1 MQKILKF
8 ITRSFAILG
17 FAVFAVSVTGW
28 ALLLSHEK
36 EHLPDSIIL
45 SLDLTKDI
53 PEAAEH
59 NPIKAALGKSSSM
72 ILKDAIAAIDYAKK
86 DPRVKV
92 LVGHFRENA
101 VSMAGTQELR
111 DAVYR
116 FRERGKPSYA
126 YATSFGE
133 FGAADKAYYLASAFD
148 EIWLQPMGLVG
159 ITGLAAQSPFVKDAL
174 DKIGARADFVHR
186 EEYKSAMDMLTEN
199 EFTAANAEMLGSILD
214 DLNAQMVDDIAAERQ
229 LQPLNLM
236 RLIDHAPI
244 NAQTALNEKL
254 VTHIGYADELETLLD
269 QLFGNAS
276 QAVRA
281 EDYLSMRRDEL
292 ADDDHDKKPV
302 VAFIEATGEIA
313 QSSEGPAKSNV
324 LAADETVKAI
334 QEAMDDEKVEAILLR
349 IDSPGGSA
357 VASETIRRAIEQA
370 QNMGLPVIVSMGEM
384 AGSGGYWMAAQAD
397 VIVADPATL
406 TGSIGVIAGKV
417 TGTDALWDKL
427 GIHWGMI
434 TRGEN
439 ADMWTSTAPFTD
451 AQRVKVDEL
460 VGETYQQFKKHV
472 AAARDLTDEEVAAV
486 AKGRVWTGNQALNN
500 GLVDE
505 LGGLV
510 DAVDY
515 AKSLLGIAEDDR
527 IMLKQFPAPEGFAE
541 RLAKMVEGFGGLG
554 ARMTKLNS
562 MLQSL
567 EAIVSP
573 LLFQLSSV
581 SSAKPGQVMMR
592 NTDGLR

>member
-1 MQKILKF
+1 MKF
-8 ITRSFAILG
+8 VVRSFAILG

-28 ALLLSHEK
+28 VIVLTHEK
-36 EHLPDSIIL
+36 QHLPETIIL
-45 SLDLTKDI
+45 SLDLTSNI

-59 NPIKAALGKSSSM
+59 NPIKAALGKSGAL

-92 LVGHFRENA
+92 LVGNFRENP
-101 VSMAGTQELR
+101 VSMAGAQELR

-133 FGAADKAYYLASAFD
+133 FGAADKAYYLASSFN
-148 EIWLQPMGLVG
+148 EIWLQPLGLVG
-159 ITGLAAQSPFVKDAL
+159 ITGLAAQSPFVKEAL
-174 DKIGARADFVHR
+174 EKIGAKADFVHR

-199 EFTAANAEMLGSILD
+199 DFTAANAEMLGSILD
-214 DLNAQMVDDIAAERQ
+214 DLNAQMVDDIAADRQ
-229 LQPLNLM
+229 LQPVNLM
-236 RLIDHAPI
+236 RLIDVAPI
-244 NAQTALNEKL
+244 NAQTALDEKL
-254 VTHIGYADELETLLD
+254 ITHIGYEDELQLRLD
-269 QLFGNAS
+269 KLFGDKAEVVS
-276 QAVRA
+276 A

-292 ADDDHDKKPV
+292 QNDDNDKKPV
-302 VAFIEATGEIA
+302 VAFIEATGEIV
-313 QSSEGPAKSNV
+313 QSSEGPTKSGGI
-324 LAADETVKAI
+324 AADETVKAI
-334 QEAMDDEKVEAILLR
+334 HEAMDDEKVEAILLR

-357 VASETIRRAIEQA
+357 VASETIRRGIEQA
-370 QNMGLPVIVSMGEM
+370 QNIGLPVIVSMGEM

-417 TGTDALWDKL
+417 TGTDVLWDKL
-427 GIHWGMI
+427 GIHWGII

-439 ADMWTSTAPFTD
+439 ADMWTATAPFTD
-451 AQRVKVDEL
+451 AQRAKVDAL
-460 VGETYQQFKKHV
+460 VDETYQQFKKHV

-510 DAVDY
+510 DAVNY
-515 AKSLLGIAEDDR
+515 TKSLLGIPEDDR

-541 RLAKMVEGFGGLG
+541 RLEKILEGFGGLG
-554 ARMTKLNS
+554 ASMTKLNGL
-562 MLQSL
+562 MQSF
-567 EAIVSP
+567 EAVVSP
-573 LLFQLSSV
+573 LQSV
-581 SSAKPGQVMMR
+581 SSIKPGQAIMHNV
-592 NTDGLR
+592 DGLR